1 MASASAMLA
10 ARPLTLSASAAVAV
24 TAAAGTSASR
34 WPRHS
39 AAMCAGS
46 RGSSRQRVGHSV
58 HGEARAHAEPGAQGE
73 EVVER
78 RAQALVP
85 EVGEALGLALRRRRV
100 ERAPG
105 RDGPSLGH
113 GRRCH
118 ASARGRRARTRAAG
132 GGGRLRDGQSRSTA
146 GVTSAGAAKLAR
158 GAHEAGEL
166 GPALALVA
174 AHQGKAPSCSGATSP
189 ASPMAMAAPGT
200 RRLGAAAG
208 PDKLGGEYGEPMI
221 GCNRR

>member
-85 EVGEALGLALRRRRV
+85 EVGEALGLEPRRRRV
-100 ERAPG
+100 ERATGRDAEGDQRRPG
-105 RDGPSLGH
+105 RGLALAMAGDAVH
-113 GRRCH
+113 QH
-118 ASARGRRARTRAAG
+118 AGGEDEPGLLAVAVGKGTASRGRRRGSPLRARRSSPARRARSRRARARSRPCSAAPREGAELLRRHLSGQPHGHGGARHSTIGRG
-132 GGGRLRDGQSRSTA
+132 GGTG
-146 GVTSAGAAKLAR
+146 
-158 GAHEAGEL
+158 
-166 GPALALVA
+166 
-174 AHQGKAPSCSGATSP
+174 
-189 ASPMAMAAPGT
+189 
-200 RRLGAAAG
+200 
-208 PDKLGGEYGEPMI
+208 
-221 GCNRR
+221 